1 MKKLLLTTIF
11 VLTNI
16 VAFSQTFTSSIT
28 GNWTTGS
35 TWVGGSAPV
44 LASGQLNNSVIIS
57 VSNTVTLSGN
67 LTVKNGITL
76 TVRGKLIVSSLDFQN
91 GSTIIVESG
100 GTLQATSLTNS
111 NNSTNVTI
119 NGSLAI
125 SGNFSANSG
134 SALSG
139 SGTMN
144 VSGAISGTGTSF
156 GQVLSCNNCTAMSG
170 GIIDVIID
178 GNTQN
183 IDIPID
189 CYYRYNYT
197 EQIYYKSEINKD
209 GNIASLSFEYDGYE
223 SFTETVK
230 IYLGHTTKTQF
241 NSSTDWV
248 KSTNMTLVYDGNYVL
263 SNTAGWYTINF
274 TTPFYYN
281 NIDNLVIGVHDY
293 GSGYRSSSADFYSA
307 VTNTGLTPN
316 YRSIYFDSDT
326 QNPNPTSPPTA
337 IGTINYVP
345 SLRLNITQ
353 PPIALP
359 IELISFNGTTQN
371 NVNTLMWV
379 TSSEHNN
386 DYFTLERTLNGIVF
400 EIIANINGAGN
411 SNEINE
417 YTVIDPINTSSIN
430 YYRLKQTDY
439 DGKFKYSDMISI
451 DNRDGY
457 SKEIHRTLNALGQ
470 EVDLQY
476 YRGLVIIE
484 YSDGSSVKIIK

>member
-1 MKKLLLTTIF
+1 MKKFLLATIF
-11 VLTNI
+11 VLTSI
-16 VAFSQTFTSSIT
+16 FAFSQTFTSSIT

-35 TWVGGSAPV
+35 TWVGGTAPV
-44 LASGQLNNSVIIS
+44 LASGQLNNNVVIS
-57 VSNTVTLSGN
+57 TGKTVTLSGN

-76 TVRGKLIVSSLDFQN
+76 TVRGKLIVNALDFQN

-100 GTLQATSLTNS
+100 GILQATSLTNS

-119 NGSLAI
+119 NGSLTV
-125 SGNFSANSG
+125 SGNFTANPG
-134 SALSG
+134 SELDG
-139 SGTMN
+139 TGTMN

-156 GQVLSCNNCTAMSG
+156 GQVLSCNNCTAMTG

-209 GNIASLSFEYDGYE
+209 GNITSLSFEYDGYE

-241 NSSTDWV
+241 SSSTDWV

-263 SNTAGWYTINF
+263 SNTVGWYTINF

-307 VTNTGLTPN
+307 STSTN

-326 QNPNPTSPPTA
+326 QNPNPASPPTA

-345 SLRLNITQ
+345 SLRLEIEQ
-353 PPIALP
+353 PPVALP
-359 IELISFNGTTQN
+359 IELLYFKGSVYNSDNILHWSTA
-371 NVNTLMWV
+371 
-379 TSSEHNN
+379 SEDNN
-386 DYFTLERTLNGIVF
+386 DYFTIEKTKDGIDWEVVDR
-400 EIIANINGAGN
+400 EPGAGN
-411 SNEINE
+411 SSNQL
-417 YTVIDPINTSSIN
+417 YYSSVDENVESIIN

-439 DGKFKYSDMISI
+439 DGKFKYSDIISI
-451 DNRDGY
+451 DNRNNREI
-457 SKEIHRTLNALGQ
+457 KEVVKITNILGQ

-476 YRGLVIIE
+476 YRGLIII
-484 YSDGSSVKIIK
+484 YYTDGSSNKMIK

>member
-1 MKKLLLTTIF
+1 MKNLLLATIF

-16 VAFSQTFTSSIT
+16 FAFSQTFTSSIT

-35 TWVGGSAPV
+35 TWVGGTAPV
-44 LASGQLNNSVIIS
+44 LTSGQLNNNVIIS
-57 VSNTVTLSGN
+57 TGKTVTLSGN

-76 TVRGKLIVSSLDFQN
+76 TVRGKLIVNALDFQN
-91 GSTIIVESG
+91 GSIIIVESG
-100 GTLQATSLTNS
+100 GILQATSLTNS

-119 NGSLAI
+119 NGSLTV
-125 SGNFSANSG
+125 SGNFTANPG
-134 SALSG
+134 SELDG
-139 SGTMN
+139 TGTMN

-156 GQVLSCNNCTAMSG
+156 GQVLSCNNCTAMTG

-209 GNIASLSFEYDGYE
+209 GNITSLSFEYDGYE

-241 NSSTDWV
+241 SSSTDWV

-281 NIDNLVIGVHDY
+281 NIDNLVIGVYDY

-307 VTNTGLTPN
+307 STSPN

-326 QNPNPTSPPTA
+326 QNPNPASPPTA
-337 IGTINYVP
+337 IGIINYVP
-345 SLRLNITQ
+345 SLKLGIEN
-353 PPIALP
+353 PPVALP
-359 IELISFNGTTQN
+359 IELLYFKGKPGERE
-371 NVNTLMWV
+371 NTLNW
-379 TSSEHNN
+379 SSATEFNN
-386 DYFTLERTLNGIVF
+386 DYYTVYYMNNENLNWKDVLHIAGAGTSGIVHNYQVT
-400 EIIANINGAGN
+400 IPYIYQG
-411 SNEINE
+411 
-417 YTVIDPINTSSIN
+417 IN
-430 YYRLKQTDY
+430 YYMLEQTDT
-439 DGKFKYSDMISI
+439 DGKHKTYNDLIVSINNTTKATKLISRI
-451 DNRDGY
+451 TN
-457 SKEIHRTLNALGQ
+457 SLGQ
-470 EVDLQY
+470 DIDDSY
-476 YRGLVIIE
+476 KGMIFIIF
-484 YSDGSSVKIIK
+484 SDGSTIIQYRE